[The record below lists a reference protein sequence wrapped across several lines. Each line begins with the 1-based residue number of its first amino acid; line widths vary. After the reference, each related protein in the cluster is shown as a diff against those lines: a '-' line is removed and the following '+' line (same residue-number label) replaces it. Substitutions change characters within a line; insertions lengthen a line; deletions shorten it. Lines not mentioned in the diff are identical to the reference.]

1 MHEDTRENPSN
12 RPELLVAAFD
22 QEYDGDVVQD
32 TVLEIKEL
40 MGLRSAVERFHEQVK
55 AAGRDGLD
63 PVAKAIMQ
71 VNLRNVML
79 GKSTSYS
86 LEGFGQGDEIPSNE
100 DFMEKAKGL
109 GEKIAELVA
118 KLTEHA
124 KQFAAKI
131 MSGINSVKNKAE
143 ELLKRRTSSKPSNE
157 LHDGEKVINLK
168 SPGLLFANGEFCL
181 GDCRAEQEIIKFF
194 LTQWP
199 KYAIDQINRA
209 KKMIGEYDVESGNSD
224 NFKANFDFIGNH
236 QSLVNSIETKV
247 LPGNKSIGFKQVALG
262 PYLKDAEDAKPAPA
276 EHSFAVR
283 TLAEI
288 QGTLR
293 KNAATMDACAN
304 LFKEESE
311 VLQHMTS
318 LSKAIAELEGRRTE
332 THWKSAKEDLDTITS
347 LMLDLVVKLKPNY
360 DPIVSYIGKVG
371 AARNAACEQELA
383 AL

>member
-12 RPELLVAAFD
+12 RPELLVADFD

-40 MGLRSAVERFHEQVK
+40 MGLRSSVERFHEQVK
-55 AAGRDGLD
+55 AAGKDGLD
-63 PVAKAIMQ
+63 PIAKAIMQ
-71 VNLRNVML
+71 VNLRNVKL
-79 GKSTSYS
+79 ANSTSYS
-86 LEGFGQGDEIPSNE
+86 LEDFGQGDELPSNE

-109 GEKIAELVA
+109 GEKIAELIS
-118 KLTEHA
+118 KLIAHA

-131 MSGINSVKNKAE
+131 MSGIDSVKTKAE
-143 ELLKRRTSSKPSNE
+143 ELLKRRTGAKASNE
-157 LHDGEKVINLK
+157 LHEGDKVITLK
-168 SPGLLFANGEFCL
+168 SPGMLFANGEFCL
-181 GDCRAEQEIIKFF
+181 GECRTEQEVVKFF

-209 KKMIGEYDVESGNSD
+209 KKMISEYDVESGNSD
-224 NFKANFDFIGNH
+224 NFKANFDFIGKH
-236 QSLVNSIETKV
+236 QSLVNSIVEKV
-247 LPGNKSIGFKQVALG
+247 LPGNKSIGFKLVALG
-262 PYLKDAEDAKPAPA
+262 PYLKDAEDAKPAPD

-293 KNAATMDACAN
+293 KNAATMEACAK
-304 LFKEESE
+304 LFQEEAD
-311 VLQHMTS
+311 VLQHMTT
-318 LSKAIAELEGRRTE
+318 LSKAIADLEGRRTE

-347 LMLDLVVKLKPNY
+347 LMLDLVIKLKPNY
-360 DPIVSYIGKVG
+360 DPIVSYLGKVG